1 MLADRLLIPPQKKTA
16 TNKTEKLILFFVFVC
31 LFGATVGIMRSAN
44 NSEQQCPNIQILPV
58 PHYSYELPM
67 EEEERFEKLF
77 KQLDVNGDGRIDIVE
92 LSQSLHK
99 HGVPDNLKESYAT
112 VNSTS
117 IYFCI
122 L

>member
-1 MLADRLLIPPQKKTA
+1 
-16 TNKTEKLILFFVFVC
+16 
-31 LFGATVGIMRSAN
+31 MRSAS

-117 IYFCI
+117 IDFVFF
-122 L
+122 